1 MKYRHTKGFEIE
13 GNVDIIV
20 IDEEDYFDGEK
31 ETWQEVLI
39 HGDPK
44 GLRSLAN
51 QLNYLADL
59 EQEKVE
65 DKYLPVGAREHMHL
79 RPNLELS
86 KSSNTTIIGRLDSK
100 GKKEFYSRFI
110 QKDKRND

>member
-1 MKYRHTKGFEIE
+1 MEYHHTKGFEIE
-13 GNVDIIV
+13 GNVDIIIV
-20 IDEEDYFDGEK
+20 DKEDDFEGEK

-65 DKYLPVGAREHMHL
+65 DKYLPLGAREHIQL

-86 KSSNTTIIGRLDSK
+86 KSSSETIIGRLDSK
-100 GKKEFYSRFI
+100 GDKKFYSRFI
-110 QKDKRND
+110 PKDNI

>member
-1 MKYRHTKGFEIE
+1 MKYRHTKGLEIQ

-20 IDEEDYFDGEK
+20 VNKEDDFEGEK

-39 HGDPK
+39 HRDPE
-44 GLRSLAN
+44 GLRSLVT

-86 KSSNTTIIGRLDSK
+86 KSSNETIIGRLDSK
-100 GKKEFYSRFI
+100 VDKDFYQRFI
-110 QKDKRND
+110 AKDD